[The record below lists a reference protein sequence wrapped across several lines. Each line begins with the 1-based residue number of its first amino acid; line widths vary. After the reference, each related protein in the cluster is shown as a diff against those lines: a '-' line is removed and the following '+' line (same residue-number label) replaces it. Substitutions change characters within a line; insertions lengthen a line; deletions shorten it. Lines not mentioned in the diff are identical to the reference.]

1 MNRDITPNAA
11 APDLQRRLADYAM
24 VLDLLGTLP
33 GTMEEARVIAAIRD
47 LFTMLCA
54 PAHIVFVPFS
64 GNQPGELQ
72 CHPEGWTISP
82 ALKSFLTD
90 NSRQHAWTES
100 ENGFLLRLVQDGET
114 LGVLEIERVAFPQ
127 YRTHYLNLAL
137 TIVNVCGLAVHNART
152 YERLRATFAE
162 RERAE
167 REIVQLN
174 AELKRRIH
182 QAEATN
188 KELEAFSYSVSHDL
202 RSPLHGIDGWSH
214 VLLEEY
220 GGQLDAQGQDYLRMI
235 RSEVAR
241 MNGLIKALLD
251 LARVSRNEMHLE
263 TVDLSALCRELER
276 ELRAAEP
283 ERQVELLIAPGLTV
297 RGDGALLRA
306 ALQNLLGNAWK
317 FTRDRK
323 PARITVGLQA
333 QADQNVY
340 FVRDNGA
347 GFDMAFSSKLF
358 APFQRLHSQK
368 EFAGTGIGLATV
380 QRIIHRHGG
389 TVWAE
394 GAVNQGATFYFT
406 LGGS

>member
-1 MNRDITPNAA
+1 MSSDSKSNGA
-11 APDLQRRLADYAM
+11 APDLQRRLADFAM

-33 GTMEEARVIAAIRD
+33 GSMDEARVIAAIRD

-54 PAHIVFVPFS
+54 PAHIVYVPFN
-64 GNQPGELQ
+64 GNQPGPLQ

-82 ALKSFLTD
+82 ALKSFLAD
-90 NSRQHAWTES
+90 NAQLHAWS
-100 ENGFLLRLVQDGET
+100 ETDSGFLLRLVQAGET
-114 LGVLEIERVAFPQ
+114 LGVMEIEGVAFPQ

-137 TIVNVCGLAVHNART
+137 TIVHVCGLAVHNART
-152 YERLRATFAE
+152 YERLRDTIAE

-174 AELKRRIH
+174 AELKRRVH
-182 QAEATN
+182 QVEAAN
-188 KELEAFSYSVSHDL
+188 KELESFSYSVSHDL

-220 GGQLDAQGQDYLRMI
+220 GGQLDAQGQDYLRLI
-235 RSEVAR
+235 RSESAR

-251 LARVSRNEMHLE
+251 LARVSRNEMHVE
-263 TVDLSALCRELER
+263 TVDLSALCREVER

-283 ERQVELLIAPGLTV
+283 ERQVEVLIAPGLTV
-297 RGDGALLRA
+297 QGDGVLLRA
-306 ALQNLLGNAWK
+306 VLQNLMGNAWK
-317 FTRDRK
+317 FTRDRT
-323 PARITVGLQA
+323 PGQITVGLQA
-333 QADQNVY
+333 PADQTVY

-347 GFDMAFSSKLF
+347 GFDMAYAAKLF
-358 APFQRLHSQK
+358 TPFQRLHSQK

-394 GAVNQGATFYFT
+394 GAVNAGATFYFT

>member
-1 MNRDITPNAA
+1 MNRDVALNAA
-11 APDLQRRLADYAM
+11 TPDLPRRLADFAM

-33 GTMEEARVIAAIRD
+33 GTMDEGKVVAAIRD

-54 PAHIVFVPFS
+54 PAHIVYVPFS
-64 GNQPGELQ
+64 SNQPCKLQ
-72 CHPEGWTISP
+72 CHPDGWTMSP
-82 ALKSFLTD
+82 ALKSFLAD
-90 NSRQHAWTES
+90 NSQPHAWSES
-100 ENGFLLRLVQDGET
+100 SNGFLLRLVQDGET
-114 LGVLEIERVAFPQ
+114 LGVLEVEGVAFPQ

-137 TIVNVCGLAVHNART
+137 TIVHVCGLALHNART
-152 YERLRATFAE
+152 YEQLRATIAE
-162 RERAE
+162 REQAE

-174 AELKRRIH
+174 AELKRRIQ
-182 QAEATN
+182 QAESTN

-220 GGQLDAQGQDYLRMI
+220 GGQLDAQGQDYLRLI
-235 RSEVAR
+235 RSEAAR

-263 TVDLSALCRELER
+263 TVDLSALCRELEQ
-276 ELRAAEP
+276 ELRNAEP
-283 ERQVELLIAPGLTV
+283 ERQVELFIAPGLTV
-297 RGDGALLRA
+297 QGDGTLLRA

-317 FTRDRK
+317 FTRDRT
-323 PARITVGLQA
+323 PGRITVGLQA
-333 QADQNVY
+333 QAEQNVY

-347 GFDMAFSSKLF
+347 GFDMAFSAKLF

>member
-1 MNRDITPNAA
+1 MSDALPPKAA
-11 APDLQRRLADYAM
+11 PPDLQRRLADNAM

-33 GTMEEARVIAAIRD
+33 GTMDEARVIAAIRD

-54 PAHIVFVPFS
+54 PSHIVYVPFN
-64 GNQPGELQ
+64 GNQAGALQ
-72 CHPEGWTISP
+72 CHPDGWTITP
-82 ALKSFLTD
+82 ALKSFLAD
-90 NSRQHAWTES
+90 GAQLHAWSES
-100 ENGFLLRLVQDGET
+100 DSGFLLRLEQNGET
-114 LGVLEIERVAFPQ
+114 LGVMEIEGVAFPQ
-127 YRTHYLNLAL
+127 YKSHYLSLAL
-137 TIVNVCGLAVHNART
+137 TIVRVCGLAIHNART
-152 YERLRATFAE
+152 YERLRATISE

-174 AELKRRIH
+174 AELKRRI
-182 QAEATN
+182 QQVESTN

-220 GGQLDAQGQDYLRMI
+220 GGQLDTQGREYLQLI
-235 RSEVAR
+235 RSETAR

-251 LARVSRNEMHLE
+251 LARVSRNEMHSE
-263 TVDLSALCRELER
+263 RVDLTALCREVEQ
-276 ELRAAEP
+276 ELRTAEP
-283 ERQVELLIAPGLTV
+283 ARLVEVLVAPGLLV
-297 RGDGALLRA
+297 QGDGVLLRA
-306 ALQNLLGNAWK
+306 ALQNLMSNAWK
-317 FTRDRK
+317 FTRDRT
-323 PARITVGLQA
+323 PGLITVGKQEQA
-333 QADQNVY
+333 GQTVF

-347 GFDMAFSSKLF
+347 GFDMAYAAKLF

-368 EFAGTGIGLATV
+368 DFAGTGIGLATV

-394 GAVNQGATFYFT
+394 GTVGQGATFFFT

>member
-1 MNRDITPNAA
+1 MSSVSGANVG
-11 APDLQRRLADYAM
+11 APDLQRRLADFAM

-33 GTMEEARVIAAIRD
+33 GTMDEAKVIGAIRD

-54 PAHIVFVPFS
+54 PSHIVYVPFN
-64 GNQPGELQ
+64 GNQPGALQ
-72 CHPEGWTISP
+72 CHPDGWTISP
-82 ALKSFLTD
+82 ALKGFLAD
-90 NSRQHAWTES
+90 NSQTHAWSES
-100 ENGFLLRLVQDGET
+100 DSGFLLRLTQAGET
-114 LGVLEIERVAFPQ
+114 LGVMEIEGVVFPQ
-127 YRTHYLNLAL
+127 FKTHYLNLAL
-137 TIVNVCGLAVHNART
+137 TIVQVCGLAVHNART
-152 YERLRATFAE
+152 YEKLRATITE

-174 AELKRRIH
+174 AELKRRIN
-182 QAEATN
+182 QVEATN

-220 GGQLDAQGQDYLRMI
+220 GGQLDAQGQDYLRLI
-235 RSEVAR
+235 RSETAR

-251 LARVSRNEMHLE
+251 LARVSRNEMHTE
-263 TVDLSALCRELER
+263 TVDLSALCRELEQ
-276 ELRAAEP
+276 ELRVAEP
-283 ERQVELLIAPGLTV
+283 ERPVELLIATGLTV
-297 RGDGALLRA
+297 QGDGVLLRA

-317 FTRDRK
+317 FTRDRT
-323 PARITVGLQA
+323 PGEITVGKQA
-333 QADQNVY
+333 QAGQTVY

-347 GFDMAFSSKLF
+347 GFDMAYAAKLF

-394 GAVNQGATFYFT
+394 GLVNQGATFYFT

>member
-1 MNRDITPNAA
+1 MNAVAPGTTA
-11 APDLQRRLADYAM
+11 APDLQRRLADFAM

-33 GTMEEARVIAAIRD
+33 GTMDEARVIAAIRD

-54 PAHIVFVPFS
+54 PAHIVYVPFN

-72 CHPEGWTISP
+72 CHPDGWTISP
-82 ALKSFLTD
+82 ALKGFLAD
-90 NSRQHAWTES
+90 NSQLHAWSES
-100 ENGFLLRLVQDGET
+100 DNGFLLRLAQAGET
-114 LGVLEIERVAFPQ
+114 LGVLEIENVAFPQ
-127 YRTHYLNLAL
+127 YKTHYLNLAL
-137 TIVNVCGLAVHNART
+137 TIVHVCGLAVHNART
-152 YERLRATFAE
+152 YEKLRATIAE

-174 AELKRRIH
+174 AELKRRI
-182 QAEATN
+182 QQVESTN

-235 RSEVAR
+235 RSETAR

-263 TVDLSALCRELER
+263 TVDLSALCRELEQ
-276 ELRAAEP
+276 ELRAADP
-283 ERQVELLIAPGLTV
+283 ARQVEVLIAPGLTAH
-297 RGDGALLRA
+297 GDPVLLRA

-317 FTRDRK
+317 FTRDRT
-323 PARITVGLQA
+323 PGQITVGLQA
-333 QADQNVY
+333 PAGQMV
-340 FVRDNGA
+340 FFIRDNGA
-347 GFDMAFSSKLF
+347 GFDMTYAAKLF

-394 GAVNQGATFYFT
+394 GAVDQGATFYFT